1 MIDQRFPRGRKRAVT
16 IVAAAYFGML
26 AVCLGIFTGLI
37 AVVFATGSGWPLI
50 PAIAAGIASLRIGDW
65 WLPPLIRR
73 FGPAETG

>member
-1 MIDQRFPRGRKRAVT
+1 MIDQRFPRGHKRAVT
-16 IVAAAYFGML
+16 IVTAAYFGMF
-26 AVCLGIFTGLI
+26 AVCLGIFAGLI

-50 PAIAAGIASLRIGDW
+50 PAIAAGISSLRIGNW